1 MCDIGKEFG
10 TTTGRRRRCGWFD
23 AVSVKYA
30 SRLDGVDTYAL
41 MKLDVLDG
49 FEVVKIC
56 KAYQYNGETIDYMPT
71 DLENATPIYE
81 ELAGWDSV
89 KGISKYEDLPAN
101 ARAYIERIEELTG
114 VKIGYI
120 STSPERSDTI
130 IR

>member
-1 MCDIGKEFG
+1 
-10 TTTGRRRRCGWFD
+10 
-23 AVSVKYA
+23 
-30 SRLDGVDTYAL
+30 
-41 MKLDVLDG
+41 
-49 FEVVKIC
+49 
-56 KAYQYNGETIDYMPT
+56 MPT